1 MIYVANRDPGM
12 YGVYK
17 SYYAMFKNYSM
28 VENCHFAN
36 VATPTKYGSWNLLE
50 YQDQN
55 PADCPR
61 YSAIQDIIE
70 EARQSATITTEASTE
85 ISTYASTETSIEATT
100 ETTTEIS
107 TDATTELS
115 TETSTETVTESVAD
129 TTTAS

>member
-1 MIYVANRDPGM
+1 M
-12 YGVYK
+12 YGVYR

-28 VENCHFAN
+28 LENCHFAN

-85 ISTYASTETSIEATT
+85 ISTDASTETPLEATT
-100 ETTTEIS
+100 EVATESTIS
-107 TDATTELS
+107 TDATIESS
-115 TETSTETVTESVAD
+115 TEGATETLTESLVD